1 MMPSPSHLLIAPILI
16 PLIAGA
22 LLLLF
27 DERERRLKD
36 TITITACLALI
47 GVSALLINHAHQGG
61 PEQQGSID
69 VYLLGNWPSPI
80 AINLVL
86 DRLSALMLGLTAIL
100 ALPAFVFAMA
110 RWNKAGT
117 HFNSMFLF
125 ILMGLNGAFL
135 TGDLFNLFV
144 FFEVLLAA
152 SYGLILHGS
161 GPARVKWG
169 MHYIV
174 INLAASLLFLIG
186 VALIYSETGT
196 LNMAQLS
203 RLLGGLDTESR
214 PLAEA
219 GAAILAVAFLVKAG
233 IWPLNFWLPNAYA
246 AAVAPVAAIFAIMT
260 KVGVYILLRLSLLFF
275 GVQAGG
281 SSNFGDELLFLAGLL
296 TILFGAMGV
305 LASQALGR
313 LAGYSVLISSG
324 TLVAAIGFSQDS
336 VTAGALFYLVTST
349 ISISAFFMLIELIE
363 RGQDPAANVL
373 AVTLEAYGEGDAEDE
388 DLATEDT
395 IGIAIPETLVV
406 LGICFAICTLLIA
419 GLPPLS
425 AFLAKFAMLT
435 AMFNPEGLGEGEI
448 RNSSW
453 WLASLQI
460 FSGLASL
467 IAMSRAGIRSFWAPL
482 EGEVPRVLLVE
493 IAPVAALLLVTLGLT
508 IGAGPAMRFM
518 EATAFDLHSS
528 ESYVRA
534 VMEAVQASPQVKG
547 ITP

>member
-16 PLIAGA
+16 PLVAGA

-36 TITITACLALI
+36 TITIIACLALLA
-47 GVSALLINHAHQGG
+47 VSFLLLGHAHMGG
-61 PEQQGSID
+61 PSEDGGIY
-69 VYLLGNWPSPI
+69 VYLLGNWPSSI
-80 AINLVL
+80 SINLVL
-86 DRLSALMLGLTAIL
+86 DRLSALMLMMTALL
-100 ALPAFVFAMA
+100 ALPSFVFATA
-110 RWNKAGT
+110 RWEKVGT
-117 HFNSMFLF
+117 HFHSLFLF
-125 ILMGLNGAFL
+125 MLMGLNGAFL

-152 SYGLILHGS
+152 SYGLVLHGS

-186 VALIYSETGT
+186 VAMIYSETGT

-203 RLLGGLDTESR
+203 ILLGGLDNQSR
-214 PLAEA
+214 PIAEA

-260 KVGVYILLRLSLLFF
+260 KVGIYVLLRLSLLFF
-275 GVQAGG
+275 GVRAGG
-281 SSNFGDELLFLAGLL
+281 SSGFGAELMFLAGLL
-296 TILFGAMGV
+296 TILFGAIGV

-324 TLVAAIGFSQDS
+324 TLLAAVGFAQNG

-363 RGQDPAANVL
+363 RGQNPAANVL
-373 AVTLEAYGEGDAEDE
+373 AVTLEAYGEDSEVEEIHEDE
-388 DLATEDT
+388 V
-395 IGIAIPETLVV
+395 GIAIPETLVV
-406 LGICFAICTLLIA
+406 LGISFALCTLLLA
-419 GLPPLS
+419 GLPPLA
-425 AFLAKFAMLT
+425 AFLAKFTMLS
-435 AMFNPEGLGEGEI
+435 AMFSPEALGEGAI
-448 RNSSW
+448 RSSSW
-453 WLASLQI
+453 WLSSFLI
-460 FSGLASL
+460 GSGFASL

-493 IAPVAALLLVTLGLT
+493 IAPVAALLLVTIGLT
-508 IGAGPAMRFM
+508 IAAGPTMRFM
-518 EATAFDLHSS
+518 DAAASDLHTPNAYI
-528 ESYVRA
+528 EA
-534 VMEAVQASPQVKG
+534 VMGAVQASHGAREIVP
-547 ITP
+547 

>member
-16 PLIAGA
+16 PLVAGA

-36 TITITACLALI
+36 TITIVACLALLA
-47 GVSALLINHAHQGG
+47 VSFLLIGHAHMGG
-61 PEQQGSID
+61 PSEEGGIY

-86 DRLSALMLGLTAIL
+86 DRLSALMLGITAIL
-100 ALPAFVFAMA
+100 ALPSFIFATA
-110 RWNKAGT
+110 RWEKAGT
-117 HFNSMFLF
+117 HFHSLFLF
-125 ILMGLNGAFL
+125 MLMGLNGAFL

-152 SYGLILHGS
+152 SYGLVLHGS

-186 VALIYSETGT
+186 VAMIYSETGT
-196 LNMAQLS
+196 LNMAQLAV
-203 RLLGGLDTESR
+203 LMGQLDTQSR
-214 PLAEA
+214 PIAEA
-219 GAAILAVAFLVKAG
+219 GAAILGIAFMIKAG

-260 KVGVYILLRLSLLFF
+260 KVGIYVLLRLTLLFF
-275 GVQAGG
+275 GIKAGG
-281 SSNFGDELLFLAGLL
+281 SNGFGAELLFLAGLL
-296 TILFGAMGV
+296 TILFGAIGV

-324 TLVAAIGFSQDS
+324 TLLAAVGFSEDG

-349 ISISAFFMLIELIE
+349 ISISALFMLIELIE

-373 AVTLEAYGEGDAEDE
+373 AVTLEAFGEDSEIEEINENEVG
-388 DLATEDT
+388 L
-395 IGIAIPETLVV
+395 AIPETLVV
-406 LGICFAICTLLIA
+406 LGISFGICTLLLA

-425 AFLAKFAMLT
+425 AFLAKFAMLS
-435 AMFNPEGLGEGEI
+435 AMFDPEASGI
-448 RNSSW
+448 RSSAW
-453 WLASLQI
+453 WLASFLI
-460 FSGLASL
+460 FSGFASL

-482 EGEVPRVLLVE
+482 EGVVPRVLLVE
-493 IAPVAALLLVTLGLT
+493 IAPVAALLLVTVGLT
-508 IGAGPAMRFM
+508 VAAGPAMRFM
-518 EATAFDLHSS
+518 DATAGDLHKPNA
-528 ESYVRA
+528 YIDA
-534 VMEAVQASPQVKG
+534 VLNAVQAAPGPRGG
-547 ITP
+547 IR